1 MLFWRLDSIDI
12 VSWIPYHRL
21 RVTESVE
28 FIGMC
33 RFRYG
38 DLGLLSLFYLCNFT
52 TSSSQ
57 MFQSSLYHLCKCKIL
72 TYSVSFQNIQFD
84 FLIVILFLSTFSYV
98 YDIIYDINSLVQR
111 ALDWISKDSV
121 FDPWLRQ
128 MFWS

>member
-1 MLFWRLDSIDI
+1 MSFWELVSIDI
-12 VSWIPYHRL
+12 VYWIPYHRL
-21 RVTESVE
+21 RITESIE

-33 RFRYG
+33 RFRSG
-38 DLGLLSLFYLCNFT
+38 DLGLLSLFYLCSFT

-72 TYSVSFQNIQFD
+72 TYSVVFQNIKFD
-84 FLIVILFLSTFSYV
+84 FLIVILFLSTFSYI
-98 YDIIYDINSLVQR
+98 YDIIYDINNLIQR

-121 FDPWLRQ
+121 FDQWLRQ